1 MQKLLTLIFFLIV
14 TLSFTQANANSEKIY
29 QRLLNDWS
37 TIFPDGNRNA
47 AGPRFFKY
55 IVDQNLEYEE
65 FIQFNKLY
73 CAVSGSLIPP
83 DIKPDE
89 IFLTDTEHNEKIC
102 GEYYKCCWPCL
113 CDVMKYSET
122 KK

>member
-1 MQKLLTLIFFLIV
+1 MA
-14 TLSFTQANANSEKIY
+14 QANADSKKLYE
-29 QRLLNDWS
+29 RLLTDWS

-47 AGPRFFKY
+47 AGPRFFKH

-89 IFLTDTEHNEKIC
+89 IFLTDKANDEKIC
-102 GEYYKCCWPCL
+102 GEY
-113 CDVMKYSET
+113 
-122 KK
+122 

>member
-1 MQKLLTLIFFLIV
+1 MRKLLTLMFFLTILLP
-14 TLSFTQANANSEKIY
+14 LSQVNANSQKLYE
-29 QRLLNDWS
+29 RLLNDWS

-55 IVDQNLEYEE
+55 IIDQNLDYEE

-83 DIKPDE
+83 DAHPDE
-89 IFLTDTEHNEKIC
+89 IFLTNLELSLIHI
-102 GEYYKCCWPCL
+102 
-113 CDVMKYSET
+113 
-122 KK
+122 